1 MNEQAVLAVFRRAPN
16 RPLNLRQVAAAL
28 GVQKGPDR
36 REVEAVLERLVSRG
50 DLKPGD
56 RGRFLLKRMPREEA
70 VATSSEAPIG
80 PIQITRHGQGFVA
93 MPDGSEIRIPKGMTG
108 EAFWGDRVEVRWTR
122 RKGRHVP
129 EVARVVER
137 LRDGYVCTLEAVRD
151 YAFAHP
157 SDTRIH
163 TDFFVPARN
172 LTGARGGQK
181 VIIDLV
187 EWADPTDPDDAPVGR
202 VREILGTAGE
212 HEVEMHAILAEYGL
226 PYTMPAAVTAAA
238 EAIPRAIDPAEI
250 ARRKDFREVTTLT
263 IDPTDAKDFDDAL
276 SLRTLPGGGWE
287 VGVHIADVTHYVVPG
302 GIVDEEARNRA
313 TSVYL
318 VDRTVPMLPE
328 VLSND
333 LCSLRPNED
342 RLAFSAVFELDAE
355 AQVQQEWFGRTVIH
369 SDRRFT
375 YDEAQTR
382 IETGEGDFA
391 EEIRVLHGLASRL
404 RDRRFAAGGI
414 DFNTE
419 EVKFE
424 LDEAGKPLRV
434 TIKQMRE
441 ANKLIEDFMLLANVR
456 VALALAR
463 PAADRMHVPGA
474 ATRTAV
480 YRIHDRPDAEKLQA
494 LRVFVARFGL
504 EMEKP
509 TAANA
514 EQALRNLLQAAAG
527 SASENVIKTMAIR
540 SMAKAEYSTR
550 NIGHYGLAFPFYT
563 HFTSPIRRYPDVMVH
578 RLLQDLLD
586 GRPSAEPGPLE
597 RNAAHSSIMEKRASE
612 AERASIRYK
621 QVEYLSTRLGE
632 TFHGVVSGA
641 VPKGL
646 FIEVEE
652 NKCEGFVPKDALPMD
667 HWVFND
673 ELLAF
678 TGLQS
683 GAVVG
688 MGDRLVVRVV
698 AADLARRQLEF
709 DLPDGVP
716 GRSANAGGGKRL
728 PTDRNGKVSLP
739 SRSPRP

>member
-1 MNEQAVLAVFRRAPN
+1 
-16 RPLNLRQVAAAL
+16 
-28 GVQKGPDR
+28 
-36 REVEAVLERLVSRG
+36 
-50 DLKPGD
+50 
-56 RGRFLLKRMPREEA
+56 
-70 VATSSEAPIG
+70 
-80 PIQITRHGQGFVA
+80 
-93 MPDGSEIRIPKGMTG
+93 
-108 EAFWGDRVEVRWTR
+108 
-122 RKGRHVP
+122 
-129 EVARVVER
+129 
-137 LRDGYVCTLEAVRD
+137 
-151 YAFAHP
+151 
-157 SDTRIH
+157 
-163 TDFFVPARN
+163 
-172 LTGARGGQK
+172 
-181 VIIDLV
+181 
-187 EWADPTDPDDAPVGR
+187 
-202 VREILGTAGE
+202 
-212 HEVEMHAILAEYGL
+212 
-226 PYTMPAAVTAAA
+226 
-238 EAIPRAIDPAEI
+238 
-250 ARRKDFREVTTLT
+250 
-263 IDPTDAKDFDDAL
+263 
-276 SLRTLPGGGWE
+276 
-287 VGVHIADVTHYVVPG
+287 
-302 GIVDEEARNRA
+302 
-313 TSVYL
+313 
-318 VDRTVPMLPE
+318 
-328 VLSND
+328 
-333 LCSLRPNED
+333 
-342 RLAFSAVFELDAE
+342 
-355 AQVQQEWFGRTVIH
+355 
-369 SDRRFT
+369 
-375 YDEAQTR
+375 
-382 IETGEGDFA
+382 
-391 EEIRVLHGLASRL
+391 
-404 RDRRFAAGGI
+404 
-414 DFNTE
+414 
-419 EVKFE
+419 
-424 LDEAGKPLRV
+424 
-434 TIKQMRE
+434 MRE

-527 SASENVIKTMAIR
+527 SASESVIKTMAIR

-716 GRSANAGGGKRL
+716 GRSADAGVGKGR
-728 PTDRNGKVSLP
+728 PTGRKGKVSLP